1 MIRTFALSML
11 LAPLLIV
18 PAVAQH
24 TRAAA
29 LRAATTTPGLHLV
42 GAAAASAVSTFGD
55 GQSAERTGQRST
67 DFDRVQ
73 YRGRPYGDRRGGYR
87 GNFGRDAGIG
97 IGALIIGGIIL
108 SEAARAEHQRDHGDD
123 WQRCADTYRS
133 FEPSTGMY
141 TGYDGIRRTCPYL
154 N

>member
-1 MIRTFALSML
+1 MKRTFALSIF
-11 LAPLLIV
+11 LAPLLMV
-18 PAVAQH
+18 PALAQQ
-24 TRAAA
+24 TTIKASS
-29 LRAATTTPGLHLV
+29 ATTAAPDLV
-42 GAAAASAVSTFGD
+42 LIGAAAASAAPYFGD
-55 GQSAERTGQRST
+55 VQSTERTGPRNG
-67 DFDRVQ
+67 DFDRIQ
-73 YRGRPYGDRRGGYR
+73 YRGRSHGDRRNGYR

-108 SEAARAEHQRDHGDD
+108 SETARADHRRDHGGD

-133 FEPSTGMY
+133 FEPSTGLY